1 MVPVSACVIAENGRT
16 LRWSNNSLA
25 ALLGSIAVLGISAA
39 DTLAQ
44 GDGEQ
49 QCSLAVVSGKIGNGT
64 RVCDNNLVQQMAKQ
78 GHAFEENQ
86 MGLASV
92 LAIGPDYSEKE
103 AVKWFERAALRGY
116 APAQVNLAVMYLNGW
131 GVPVNYGAAQ
141 YWLRAA
147 ADRHFARAYYNLGI
161 LYLEGNGV
169 KRDNAEAFRWFEKG
183 AEAGDSSAQ
192 SNLGY
197 MYDQGLGCE
206 RNLANAA
213 TWYRKAAESGN
224 VLGENN
230 LADLY
235 LRGEGLPQ
243 DDHAAFTWFQ
253 KAAAQG
259 HTGAQIKLGY
269 MYAQGRSTAKDL
281 SSAYAWLYAATA
293 AGDPRG
299 KELLHSV
306 EKTLSKEQAEAA
318 LQRSQAFRHGEQK
331 LAAKSFL
338 Q

>member
-1 MVPVSACVIAENGRT
+1 MVKQ
-16 LRWSNNSLA
+16 LLA

-49 QCSLAVVSGKIGNGT
+49 QCSLAAVSGKIGNGT

-197 MYDQGLGCE
+197 ITIK
-206 RNLANAA
+206 ASAASA
-213 TWYRKAAESGN
+213 TWRTLQPGIGRRQSPEMCWEKTISPI
-224 VLGENN
+224 
-230 LADLY
+230 LY